1 MGDFEFNKV
10 DFDYDADYAQ
20 AMVPIMIRQKHKT
33 QLLLT
38 TNFQLENL
46 SKDMELYGRKCKKIQ
61 KDLLKDYFAGVKMIN
76 KKNPVFIEMPSLV
89 EDKKEKPIK
98 KVYDKKLKSEK
109 TLPSAKIC
117 AIEDK
122 KQ

>member
-1 MGDFEFNKV
+1 
-10 DFDYDADYAQ
+10 
-20 AMVPIMIRQKHKT
+20 MVPIMIRQKHKT

-46 SKDMELYGRKCKKIQ
+46 SKDMELYGRKYKKIQ

-89 EDKKEKPIK
+89 EDKKEKSIK

-109 TLPSAKIC
+109 TLPSSEIY

>member
-1 MGDFEFNKV
+1 MENYEFNKV
-10 DFDYDADYAQ
+10 DFDYDNDYVQ

-46 SKDMELYGRKCKKIQ
+46 SKDTELYGRKYKKVQ
-61 KDLLKDYFAGVKMIN
+61 KDILKDYFAGVKMIN

-89 EDKKEKPIK
+89 EEKQEKSVK
-98 KVYDKKLKSEK
+98 KVYNKKLK
-109 TLPSAKIC
+109 TDNCLPDTKIC

-122 KQ
+122 TQ